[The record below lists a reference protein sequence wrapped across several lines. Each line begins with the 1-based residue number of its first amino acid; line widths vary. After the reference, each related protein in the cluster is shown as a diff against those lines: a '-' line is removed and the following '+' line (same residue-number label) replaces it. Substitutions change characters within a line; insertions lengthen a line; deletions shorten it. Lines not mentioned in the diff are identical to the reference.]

1 MNQRAKPSM
10 HVTGLDDGEEG
21 DDLTELEVHE
31 IVDEVLT
38 ESIEATV
45 SPTPENI
52 RQRRTRDLCCANFV
66 CISVPL
72 VAFLSVLAPLAY
84 RAAVFGKVLSTG
96 DVAIGYFFRQRYLY
110 FDMPPPEYILQA
122 YERGSGGVPYFLSAL
137 LEDPGEPPISV
148 YKLSSTRIIGSTN
161 CDISFGTRVPS
172 AKIDDNFCDC
182 LDSRDEQFTS
192 ACSGADSA
200 YKFAC
205 VGSIVNKTIANS
217 MVHDGVCDCCDGS
230 DEWGDPTRRTV
241 EKHERGV
248 ASISCPQNTCVA
260 EARARIKELMREAD
274 TQRSGNDLRT
284 SPVYVEAV
292 RRTIS
297 ELRGTTPILE
307 KKAYESQKQFKAF
320 QQQFASSPK
329 YLQSLQAHQYLQVA
343 HREM

>member
-1 MNQRAKPSM
+1 M

-31 IVDEVLT
+31 IVDEIPT
-38 ESIEATV
+38 ELIEATV
-45 SPTPENI
+45 SLTHEKR
-52 RQRRTRDLCCANFV
+52 RQRRTRNLCCAFFV
-66 CISVPL
+66 GSSVLL
-72 VAFLSVLAPLAY
+72 VALLSVLAPPAY
-84 RAAVFGKVLSTG
+84 RAAVLRKVLSIG

-110 FDMPPPEYILQA
+110 FDTPPPQYILQS

-137 LEDPGEPPISV
+137 LEDPGEPPIST
-148 YKLSSTRIIGSTN
+148 YKLSSIRVIGSTD
-161 CDISFGTRVPS
+161 CDSSFGTRVPS
-172 AKIDDNFCDC
+172 AKTDDNFCDC

-230 DEWGDPTRRTV
+230 DEWGDPTRGTV
-241 EKHERGV
+241 EEHERGV

-260 EARARIKELMREAD
+260 EARARIKELMSEAD
-274 TQRSGNDLRT
+274 TQRSGDDMRT
-284 SPVYVEAV
+284 SPVYVETA

-307 KKAYESQKQFKAF
+307 KKAYESQKQFEAF
-320 QQQFASSPK
+320 QQQFASSAK
-329 YLQSLQAHQYLQVA
+329 YLQSLQAHQYLKMA
-343 HREM
+343 HREMYV